1 MIILTVS
8 VIVVKA
14 GGRAL
19 LANRDRILDSLVP
32 RMHKGVVFVHGGGDV
47 VSEYEKRLG
56 IEPQIV
62 TSPTGIRS
70 RLTDIRELEVYAM
83 VMAGKLGKEMSAYLN
98 SRGVKVLN
106 IAGVDAGVL
115 KASRKKRIVIVD
127 ERGRKRVIDGGYT
140 GTITSVDTEVLR
152 NLTGM
157 GYLLIISPLAL
168 GDEGEMLNV
177 DGDSAAS
184 AIASAV
190 KAEALYILTDVEGLQ
205 LEGKVVKHLT
215 PADALTSLEKIGPG
229 MNRKVMAAAKAVEAG
244 VGAAYIC
251 SGLVE
256 DPLTNADAGN
266 ATVISL
272 RQSSSNM

>member
-1 MIILTVS
+1 

-32 RMHKGVVFVHGGGDV
+32 RIHEGVVFVHGGGDV
-47 VSEYEKRLG
+47 VSDYEKRLG

-70 RLTDIRELEVYAM
+70 RLTDIRELEVYVM
-83 VMAGKLGKEMSAYLN
+83 VMAGKLGKEMSTYLN
-98 SRGVKVLN
+98 ARGVKALN
-106 IAGVDAGVL
+106 IAGVDAGIL
-115 KASRKKRIVIVD
+115 KAKRKKRIVVVD
-127 ERGRKRVIDGGYT
+127 ERGRKRVVDGGYT
-140 GTITSVDTEVLR
+140 GTITSVDAEVLKT
-152 NLTGM
+152 LTGL

-168 GDEGEMLNV
+168 GEEGEMLNV

-190 KAEALYILTDVEGLQ
+190 KAEALYILTDVEGLY
-205 LEGKVVKHLT
+205 LDGGVVKHLT
-215 PADALTSLEKIGPG
+215 PAEALESLEKIGAG
-229 MNRKVMAAAKAVEAG
+229 MNRKVMAAAHAVEAG

-256 DPLTNADAGN
+256 DPLSHADAGN
-266 ATVISL
+266 ATVIAASTDT
-272 RQSSSNM
+272 SDA